1 MKKTNPLVSDD
12 SVNAILQIASAFEL
26 SKILLTA
33 CELDIFSILGNDEKT
48 AKEIAIEAG
57 SDEKST
63 AKLLNA
69 LVSMNLLN
77 KTMLKYHNTK
87 GTRKFLV
94 KNRPEYIGNMMFY
107 THIWEKW
114 GELTDAVKQG
124 KAVSYKDISEKDDE
138 WIESYVESNHWRA
151 VLQAPDIVKQINFQ
165 DINSI
170 LDLGCGSGLYPMEF
184 KKAKPS
190 MQVTAMDLPNVIK
203 HTKSHLKRDGFIDSI
218 NLIEGDIFKDDFGS
232 GYDAIFISSVLSY
245 YSIWENIDLIH
256 KIFNSLNHGGCVIVQ
271 ESIIEDSRTN
281 PEMATVLS
289 LNMLVN
295 TQSGDIFTDSDI
307 WMILREGWLTNIKR
321 IDTQFQTSLFFGY
334 R

>member
-1 MKKTNPLVSDD
+1 MKKPNPLISDD

-57 SDEKST
+57 TDERAT

-69 LVSMNLLN
+69 LVSINLLN
-77 KTMLKYHNTK
+77 KTTLKYQNTK
-87 GTRKFLV
+87 GTRRFLV

-114 GELTDAVKQG
+114 GELTESIKTG
-124 KAVSYKDISEKDDE
+124 KAITYKDIADKDDE
-138 WIESYVESNHWRA
+138 WISSFIDSNHWRA
-151 VLQAPDIVKQINFQ
+151 VLQAPDVIKQINLQ
-165 DINSI
+165 DINSV
-170 LDLGCGSGLYPMEF
+170 LDLGCGSGLYLMDF
-184 KKAKPS
+184 KKAKSS
-190 MQVTAMDLPNVIK
+190 MQVTGMDYPNVIK
-203 HTKSHLKRDGFIDSI
+203 QTKMHLKREGFLDSI
-218 NLIEGDIFKDDFGS
+218 NLIEGDIFKDDFGK

-245 YSIWENIDLIH
+245 YSIWENIELAH
-256 KIFNSLNHGGCVIVQ
+256 KIYKALNPGGCVIVQ
-271 ESIIEDSRTN
+271 EPIIDDNRIE
-281 PEMATVLS
+281 PESATVLS
-289 LNMLVN
+289 LNLLVN
-295 TQSGDIFTDSDI
+295 TKSGDIFTESDI

-321 IDTQFQTSLFFGY
+321 VDTQFQTSLFFGY